1 MRLARFWFRI
11 AYTFRLKP
19 EAITL
24 VPVPRDLLEPRRCF
38 QTFVVFSVPKMSV
51 TSKGYNEF
59 IMEDVSRKATVDQKT
74 ETSMSRDE
82 AELARFGKK
91 QQLRVRRPCSPNF

>member
-1 MRLARFWFRI
+1 
-11 AYTFRLKP
+11 
-19 EAITL
+19 
-24 VPVPRDLLEPRRCF
+24 
-38 QTFVVFSVPKMSV
+38 MSV